1 MPISEDVVMLGEG
14 VSFMIGEGR
23 GSTSIPVKSC
33 NQSASV
39 DGIFRFNG
47 MS

>member
-23 GSTSIPVKSC
+23 GSTSIPVKYC

-39 DGIFRFNG
+39 DGIFAFNG

>member
-1 MPISEDVVMLGEG
+1 MLGEG
-14 VSFMIGEGR
+14 ASFMIGEGR

-39 DGIFRFNG
+39 DGIFTFNG